1 MCAIERSNSKSFESL
16 SHDALREK
24 TVTFKQRIAEVRKPY
39 EQAIEELQGQV
50 VQIADIDQKERL
62 YEQIDL
68 QEQEATHRI
77 EALLNE
83 LLPEAFAVVKET
95 ARRFVHNTTLEVT
108 ATPYDRTL
116 SETYAHVSLN
126 GDQAVWSNSWDA
138 AGKPITWDMIHYDVQ
153 LIGGIVLH

>member
-1 MCAIERSNSKSFESL
+1 
-16 SHDALREK
+16 
-24 TVTFKQRIAEVRKPY
+24 
-39 EQAIEELQGQV
+39 
-50 VQIADIDQKERL
+50 L

-126 GDQAVWSNSWDA
+126 GDQAV
-138 AGKPITWDMIHYDVQ
+138 
-153 LIGGIVLH
+153 